1 MNKDVWRKSL
11 EAMRNSVVSSFELGT
26 LSQEQELFLEAWA
39 TQKDI
44 SFIGYRQ
51 NDGRR
56 RIRDI
61 TEIIDDALVHLDD
74 CDYRAA
80 ARVYHDTLN
89 KVSTLTLWA
98 HLLESS
104 SSAGS

>member
-1 MNKDVWRKSL
+1 MNIDAWRKSL
-11 EAMRNSVVSSFELGT
+11 EAMRSSVVSSFELGT
-26 LSQEQELFLEAWA
+26 LSREQELFLKAW
-39 TQKDI
+39 TTRKDI

-61 TEIIDDALVHLDD
+61 TEIIDDALVRLDE
-74 CDYRAA
+74 CDYKAA

-89 KVSTLTLWA
+89 RVSTLTLWA
-98 HLLESS
+98 NLLESC

>member
-1 MNKDVWRKSL
+1 MNIDVWRKSL

-26 LSQEQELFLEAWA
+26 LSQEQELFLQAWA

-44 SFIGYRQ
+44 AFIGYRQ

-61 TEIIDDALVHLDD
+61 TETIDDALVRLHD
-74 CDYRAA
+74 CDYKAA

-89 KVSTLTLWA
+89 RVSTLTLWA
-98 HLLESS
+98 HMLESS
-104 SSAGS
+104 ASAGS

>member
-1 MNKDVWRKSL
+1 MNIDAWRKSL
-11 EAMRNSVVSSFELGT
+11 EAMRSSVVSSFELGT
-26 LSQEQELFLEAWA
+26 LSREQELFLEAWT

-74 CDYRAA
+74 CDYKAA

-89 KVSTLTLWA
+89 RVSTLTLWA
-98 HLLESS
+98 HLLESFS
-104 SSAGS
+104 NAGS

>member
-1 MNKDVWRKSL
+1 MNIDAWRKSL
-11 EAMRNSVVSSFELGT
+11 EAMKSSVVSSFELGM
-26 LSQEQELFLEAWA
+26 LSREQELFLEAWT
-39 TQKDI
+39 TQEDI
-44 SFIGYRQ
+44 SFIGYRH

-56 RIRDI
+56 RIGDI
-61 TEIIDDALVHLDD
+61 TEIIDDALVRLDD
-74 CDYRAA
+74 CDYKAA

-89 KVSTLTLWA
+89 RVSTLTLWA

>member
-1 MNKDVWRKSL
+1 MNIDVWRKSL

-26 LSQEQELFLEAWA
+26 LSQEQERFLKAWT

-56 RIRDI
+56 RMRDI
-61 TEIIDDALVHLDD
+61 TEIIDDALVRLDD
-74 CDYRAA
+74 CDYKAA

-89 KVSTLTLWA
+89 RVSTLTLWA
-98 HLLESS
+98 HLLETTTSN
-104 SSAGS
+104 GS

>member
-1 MNKDVWRKSL
+1 
-11 EAMRNSVVSSFELGT
+11 MRSSVVSSFELGT
-26 LSQEQELFLEAWA
+26 LSREQELFLEAW
-39 TQKDI
+39 TTRKDI

-61 TEIIDDALVHLDD
+61 TEIIDDALVRLDE
-74 CDYRAA
+74 CDYKAA

-98 HLLESS
+98 NLLESC

>member
-1 MNKDVWRKSL
+1 MNIDAWRKSL
-11 EAMRNSVVSSFELGT
+11 EAMRSSVVSSFELGT
-26 LSQEQELFLEAWA
+26 LSREQELFLEAW
-39 TQKDI
+39 TTRKDI

-61 TEIIDDALVHLDD
+61 TEIIDDALVRLDE
-74 CDYRAA
+74 CDYKAA

-98 HLLESS
+98 NLLESC

>member
-1 MNKDVWRKSL
+1 MNIDVWKKSL

-26 LSQEQELFLEAWA
+26 LSREQELFLEAWA

-61 TEIIDDALVHLDD
+61 TEIIDDALVRLDD
-74 CDYRAA
+74 CDYKAA

-89 KVSTLTLWA
+89 RVSTLTLWA
-98 HLLESS
+98 HLLETTTSN
-104 SSAGS
+104 GS